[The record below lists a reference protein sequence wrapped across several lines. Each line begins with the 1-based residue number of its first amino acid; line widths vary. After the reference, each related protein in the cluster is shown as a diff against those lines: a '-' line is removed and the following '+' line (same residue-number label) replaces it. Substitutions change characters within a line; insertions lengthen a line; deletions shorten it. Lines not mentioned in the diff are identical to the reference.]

1 MIQDIE
7 PKLNNQYKNIKP
19 KDNDY
24 VLSYSGRR
32 VLLSKK
38 AETLEYL
45 TYEKYKQINQ
55 GDDTLV
61 YFFSIGN
68 NSYFYE
74 KNEIEADGFEYVPM
88 FKTRTMKPMDKVM
101 AAATGWH
108 LNIWYKSNKFCG
120 ACGCNLEHDD
130 KIRMLKCPKCGNQV
144 FPKVAPAVIVGV
156 TDNDKILLTKYADR
170 EYKRYALIAGFTEI
184 GETIEETAARE
195 VFEETGVHIK
205 DITYYKSQPWG
216 YDGNVLMGFFA
227 KLDGNRKIT
236 MDEDELSVA
245 EWVNYKDV
253 PDDEEKISLTREMMT
268 YFRKERENESKRRE
282 NKCNE
287 SIRQ

>member
-1 MIQDIE
+1 M
-7 PKLNNQYKNIKP
+7 
-19 KDNDY
+19 
-24 VLSYSGRR
+24 
-32 VLLSKK
+32 
-38 AETLEYL
+38 
-45 TYEKYKQINQ
+45 
-55 GDDTLV
+55 
-61 YFFSIGN
+61 
-68 NSYFYE
+68 
-74 KNEIEADGFEYVPM
+74 
-88 FKTRTMKPMDKVM
+88 
-101 AAATGWH
+101 
-108 LNIWYKSNKFCG
+108 
-120 ACGCNLEHDD
+120 
-130 KIRMLKCPKCGNQV
+130 
-144 FPKVAPAVIVGV
+144 

-184 GETIEETAARE
+184 GETIEETVARE

-268 YFRKERENESKRRE
+268 CFRKERENESKRRK

>member
-1 MIQDIE
+1 M
-7 PKLNNQYKNIKP
+7 
-19 KDNDY
+19 
-24 VLSYSGRR
+24 
-32 VLLSKK
+32 
-38 AETLEYL
+38 
-45 TYEKYKQINQ
+45 
-55 GDDTLV
+55 
-61 YFFSIGN
+61 
-68 NSYFYE
+68 
-74 KNEIEADGFEYVPM
+74 
-88 FKTRTMKPMDKVM
+88 
-101 AAATGWH
+101 
-108 LNIWYKSNKFCG
+108 
-120 ACGCNLEHDD
+120 
-130 KIRMLKCPKCGNQV
+130 
-144 FPKVAPAVIVGV
+144 

-184 GETIEETAARE
+184 GETIEETVARE

-227 KLDGNRKIT
+227 KLDGDRKIT
-236 MDEDELSVA
+236 IDEDELSVA